1 MRQADKEEA
10 DCHPA
15 ELEKSAWDSPFA
27 KPGRRGETGTVCV
40 CGTQRKEEGGV
51 CGFVT
56 TWSRIG
62 NSLCVAGGKT
72 VSHHFV
78 VSYLGGQFAVFPYC
92 KCPM

>member
-1 MRQADKEEA
+1 MRQTNKEEE

-15 ELEKSAWDSPFA
+15 ELGKSVGQSLC
-27 KPGRRGETGTVCV
+27 KGESGTVCV

-78 VSYLGGQFAVFPYC
+78 VSYPRWTICGFPIL
-92 KCPM
+92 